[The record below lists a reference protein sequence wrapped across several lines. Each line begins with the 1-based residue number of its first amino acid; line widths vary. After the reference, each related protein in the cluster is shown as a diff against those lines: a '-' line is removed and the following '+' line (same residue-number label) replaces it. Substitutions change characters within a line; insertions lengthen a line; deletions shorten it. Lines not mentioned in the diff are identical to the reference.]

1 MRPQIIA
8 SAARLGNAIETA
20 LSALR
25 TGRPERS
32 PRQLRIV
39 AFRSLGNAQRLTVR
53 GRVVR
58 QATAS
63 SASLAD
69 DETTSPEHLVA
80 VYRSFDLEEVPE
92 FIVHA
97 ETDGSTAT
105 GKSDIGG
112 YFEIE
117 LPPPAH
123 DSEWSPG
130 WHDVLLT
137 SPDSGIN
144 GVAGV
149 MADVFVPDL
158 RANLVLVSDLDDT
171 AMDSETLSSWRM
183 LRKALFRSAKRRHP
197 VPGVPELYQALHR
210 GLRGVSNPVCY
221 ISSGAW
227 NLYDIVVDYLD
238 THRLPRGGMYL
249 NDWGSRQRRFR
260 AVAHSH
266 KSTHV
271 SSLMTRFPA
280 LPLLLVGDDT
290 QEDPEIYVKAA
301 LENPTRVAAI
311 WIRKVRMDAGRA
323 VSVGA
328 LQASVVNA
336 GLEFVYA
343 SETEVFAE
351 HARLR
356 GWIDR

>member
-32 PRQLRIV
+32 PRRLRIV
-39 AFRSLGNAQRLTVR
+39 AFRSLGNSHRLTVR

-58 QATAS
+58 QATRS
-63 SASLAD
+63 SASLPD
-69 DETTSPEHLVA
+69 DETSSHEHLVS
-80 VYRSFDLEEVPE
+80 VYRSFDLEEVPD
-92 FIVHA
+92 FVVHT

-105 GKSDIGG
+105 GKSDSGG

-117 LPPPAH
+117 LPPPAG
-123 DSEWSPG
+123 DSVWSPG

-137 SPDSGIN
+137 SPDSSSN
-144 GVAGV
+144 GVARI
-149 MADVFVPDL
+149 MADVFVPDP
-158 RANLVLVSDLDDT
+158 RAKLMLVSDLDDT
-171 AMDSETLSSWRM
+171 AMDSDTLSSWRM
-183 LRKALFRSAKRRHP
+183 LRTALFRSAKRRHP
-197 VPGVPELYQALHR
+197 VPGVPELYQSLHR

-249 NDWGSRQRRFR
+249 NDWGSRQRGFR

-271 SSLMTRFPA
+271 ASLMSRFPA

-290 QEDPEIYVKAA
+290 QEDPEIYAKAA
-301 LENPTRVAAI
+301 IENESRVAAI
-311 WIRKVRMDAGRA
+311 WIRKVRSDLARGIA
-323 VSVGA
+323 VAA
-328 LQASVVNA
+328 LQEKTAAA
-336 GLEFVYA
+336 GVEFIYA
-343 SETEVFAE
+343 AETAVFTE

-356 GWIDR
+356 GWIER